1 MYQCQMGKQTMGT
14 PCHAF
19 PHRYARAHA
28 RTRSRALYTR
38 AADVNV
44 RLDRAPAAVSD
55 GLERT
60 AAGLSLGEWSVC
72 LSNERNECSCDN
84 KLYRLN
90 TFQRCLVR
98 NQAQDEYCMDEY
110 PNGCNAV
117 VAVLSYTGYLSHDA
131 EAYAMLSYSA
141 LAAYG

>member
-1 MYQCQMGKQTMGT
+1 MPRLPAPVRT
-14 PCHAF
+14 
-19 PHRYARAHA
+19 HA
-28 RTRSRALYTR
+28 RTRSRAHAHTR
-38 AADVNV
+38 ARDGGPRAANARADVNV

-117 VAVLSYTGYLSHDA
+117 VAVLSYTGYFSRRV
-131 EAYAMLSYSA
+131 
-141 LAAYG
+141 

>member
-19 PHRYARAHA
+19 PHRCA
-28 RTRSRALYTR
+28 RTPTARPGACARRREAGPCACCSQ
-38 AADVNV
+38 
-44 RLDRAPAAVSD
+44 RLDYHAQYTAYSLPRRVVGRPFS
-55 GLERT
+55 RT
-60 AAGLSLGEWSVC
+60 
-72 LSNERNECSCDN
+72 NECSCDN

-117 VAVLSYTGYLSHDA
+117 VAVLSYTGYVSG
-131 EAYAMLSYSA
+131 AYPLKPKPCRS
-141 LAAYG
+141 